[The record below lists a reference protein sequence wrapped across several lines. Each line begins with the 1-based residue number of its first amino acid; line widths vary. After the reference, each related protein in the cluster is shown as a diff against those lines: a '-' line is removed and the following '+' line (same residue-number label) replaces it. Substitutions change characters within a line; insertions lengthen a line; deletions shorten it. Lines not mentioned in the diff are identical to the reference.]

1 MRLIFVLSAGLL
13 LPVIILWSLS
23 SSPLEMSLEW
33 ELAVI
38 NAGEQVPSDH
48 TTVAE
53 FRILLDRLEKKSSS
67 PRREIGEICI
77 TAHLWRKERGSF
89 ETLLEFTESVDRA
102 IPPDLAMKMDL
113 KQLVQA
119 MLGS

>member
-1 MRLIFVLSAGLL
+1 MRLFFVLSAGLL

-23 SSPLEMSLEW
+23 SSSLEMSLEW

-48 TTVAE
+48 PTVSE
-53 FRILLDRLEKKSSS
+53 FRILLDRLEKKSSN
-67 PRREIGEICI
+67 PRREIGDICI
-77 TAHLWRKERGSF
+77 TAYLWRKERGSF
-89 ETLLEFTESVDRA
+89 ETLLEFTEVVDRA
-102 IPPDLAMKMDL
+102 IPADLAMEMDL

-119 MLGS
+119 MLE

>member
-1 MRLIFVLSAGLL
+1 MKLLFVLSAGLL

-23 SSPLEMSLEW
+23 SSSLEMSLEW

-38 NAGEQVPSDH
+38 NAGEQVPADH
-48 TTVAE
+48 PTVSE
-53 FRILLDRLEKKSSS
+53 FRILMDRLEKKCSS

-113 KQLVQA
+113 KKLVQA
-119 MLGS
+119 MLGR